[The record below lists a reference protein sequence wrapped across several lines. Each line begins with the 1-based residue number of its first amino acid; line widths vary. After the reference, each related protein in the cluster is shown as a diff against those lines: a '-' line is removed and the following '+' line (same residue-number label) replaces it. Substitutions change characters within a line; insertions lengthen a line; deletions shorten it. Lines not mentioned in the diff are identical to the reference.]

1 MTELLI
7 IGVILQFTNVTLQ
20 VIDLLNKKREKDETT
35 P

>member
-20 VIDLLNKKREKDETT
+20 VIDLLNKKREKNETT

>member
-1 MTELLI
+1 MIELLI

-20 VIDLLNKKREKDETT
+20 VIDLLNKKREKNETT